1 MQPLDVNRPLRPAAF
16 VDRDGTIIQERHYL
30 ADPAGVE
37 LIDGAAQALRAL
49 AEAGYALV
57 VVTNQ
62 SGIARGRIRPEQ
74 YEAVRERV
82 GEILAA
88 EGVTLDGVYH
98 CPHHPEITGPCECR
112 KPGLALYERAAREL
126 GLDLARSIYIGD
138 KVSDV
143 APAMKLGGRGYLVLT
158 GHGAEESARLP
169 PGTFVVAADLRDA
182 VSRVLGRT
190 GGSGR

>member
-143 APAMKLGGRGYLVLT
+143 APAMKLGGHGYLVLT

-182 VSRVLGRT
+182 VSRVLGRA

>member
-143 APAMKLGGRGYLVLT
+143 APAMKLGGHGYLVLT
-158 GHGAEESARLP
+158 GHGAEESARVP
-169 PGTFVVAADLRDA
+169 PGTFVAADLRDA
-182 VSRVLGRT
+182 VSRVLGRA